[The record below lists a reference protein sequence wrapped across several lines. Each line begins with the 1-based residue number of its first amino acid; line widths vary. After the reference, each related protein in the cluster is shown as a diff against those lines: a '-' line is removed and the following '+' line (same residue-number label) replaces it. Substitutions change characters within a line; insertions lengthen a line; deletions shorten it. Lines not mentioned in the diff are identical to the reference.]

1 MTDRAS
7 EPLDETTLRR
17 ALRLEADERPPLF
30 DAAAIAAAARER
42 PRIAMVSA
50 LAGLALCAVGAVVVW
65 STVPIF
71 LPTFVVGAFDLGL
84 GLLPLVAVP
93 ASRVAD
99 LVQQP
104 VVPLSLLV
112 ALAIATAHELREHE
126 LRERVSHV
134 NAS

>member
-1 MTDRAS
+1 MTDRIG

-30 DAAAIAAAARER
+30 DPAAIAAAAQVR
-42 PRIAMVSA
+42 PRIAIVSA
-50 LAGLALCAVGAVVVW
+50 AVAVGLGAVGAVAVW
-65 STVPIF
+65 SAFAIL
-71 LPTFVVGAFDLGL
+71 LPTVAVDTFDLGL
-84 GLLPLVAVP
+84 GLLAMLAVP
-93 ASRVAD
+93 VSTVAD

-104 VVPLSLLV
+104 VVPLSLV
-112 ALAIATAHELREHE
+112 AALAIATAHE

>member
-1 MTDRAS
+1 MTDRIG

-30 DAAAIAAAARER
+30 DPAAIAAAAQVR
-42 PRIAMVSA
+42 PRIAIVSA
-50 LAGLALCAVGAVVVW
+50 AVAVGLGVVGAVAVW
-65 STVPIF
+65 SAFAMF
-71 LPTFVVGAFDLGL
+71 LPTVAVDAFDIGL
-84 GLLPLVAVP
+84 GLLAMLAVAV
-93 ASRVAD
+93 SGVAD

-104 VVPLSLLV
+104 VVPLSLV
-112 ALAIATAHELREHE
+112 AALAIATAHE

>member
-1 MTDRAS
+1 MIERKS

-30 DAAAIAAAARER
+30 DPAAIAAAARVR
-42 PRIAMVSA
+42 PRIAIVSA
-50 LAGLALCAVGAVVVW
+50 AVAVGLGALGAVAVW
-65 STVPIF
+65 SAFAIL
-71 LPTFVVGAFDLGL
+71 LPTVAVDAFDIGL
-84 GLLPLVAVP
+84 GLLAMLAVAV
-93 ASRVAD
+93 SGVAD

-104 VVPLSLLV
+104 VVPLSLV
-112 ALAIATAHELREHE
+112 AALAIATAHE

>member
-1 MTDRAS
+1 MTDRIG

-30 DAAAIAAAARER
+30 DPASIAAAARVR
-42 PRIAMVSA
+42 PRIAIVSA
-50 LAGLALCAVGAVVVW
+50 AVAVGLGALGAVAVW
-65 STVPIF
+65 SAFAIL
-71 LPTFVVGAFDLGL
+71 LPTVAVDAFDIGL
-84 GLLPLVAVP
+84 GLLAMLAVAV
-93 ASRVAD
+93 SGVAD

-104 VVPLSLLV
+104 VVPLSLV
-112 ALAIATAHELREHE
+112 AALAIATAHE